1 MLICYVLKILV
12 YVLFLSHRPNN
23 LKSLLLISVILLVS
37 TNGKSVSAV
46 QLGLGGLSIRYLIM
60 QRKAIFY
67 RHLMYSYD
75 VLLRDVF

>member
-12 YVLFLSHRPNN
+12 YVLFLSHNN
-23 LKSLLLISVILLVS
+23 LKSFLLISVTLLVS

-46 QLGLGGLSIRYLIM
+46 LLGLGGLSIRYLIM